1 MNMKSKTI
9 LRIIKGYEYDKGF
22 GLNDCYLPDSEYQDV
37 IDDIMK
43 EQRNSIIRAVNYSV
57 MNLEEL
63 RKEAI
68 EQNRTIGEVY
78 YDKIIME

>member
-1 MNMKSKTI
+1 MKDRTI

-43 EQRNSIIRAVNYSV
+43 EHKNSIIRAVNYSV
-57 MNLEEL
+57 MNLDEL
-63 RKEAI
+63 KKDAI
-68 EQNRTIGEVY
+68 DQYRTVGEVY
-78 YDKIIME
+78 YDKIIMG